1 MKYTFHY
8 AKPGD
13 KGGFIMSL
21 DPSALQEL
29 TLTEDI
35 EAGSLREACREWD
48 RLYDDTRLVVRISY
62 PMTELEAD
70 GIQLGDGYPV

>member
-21 DPSALQEL
+21 DPSAPPE
-29 TLTEDI
+29 LTEDI

-48 RLYDDTRLVVRISY
+48 RLYDDTRFVVRISY
-62 PMTELEAD
+62 PMTELEAN